1 MPAPKSVY
9 VKDLST
15 GKTRKFKSQFAA
27 DDFYGLKRG
36 YMKDLKTKLGGRNK
50 KFEITEVPKEEL

>member
-1 MPAPKSVY
+1 MPAPKAVY

-27 DDFYGLKRG
+27 DDFYGLR
-36 YMKDLKTKLGGRNK
+36 
-50 KFEITEVPKEEL
+50 EAI